1 MTEQPTGELSLRIER
16 RRDANGGDG
25 SSVATSQFH
34 RGALRVLRPYYAD
47 DSGQAT
53 YTVINPGGAYFGGDT
68 YQLTLDVADNAALR
82 VTTQSATKVYKT
94 PQGPAHQTMH
104 ITLGES
110 ARLDYVPDQLIVY
123 ENGSY
128 RQDTTV
134 DMQPS
139 SSLTFFTSKEDQGGR
154 LPPPHS
160 STMWGPAPAGHI
172 LLKGQAPSFPEK
184 STS

>member
-1 MTEQPTGELSLRIER
+1 MTAEQPTGELSLRIER

-134 DMQPS
+134 DMFQPDHVGDHHS
-139 SSLTFFTSKEDQGGR
+139 RLVTIRGDIHLHGTADAHGNQGVFGAIR
-154 LPPPHS
+154 D
-160 STMWGPAPAGHI
+160 
-172 LLKGQAPSFPEK
+172 
-184 STS
+184 